1 MKIHFEKLTG
11 LPGELLLVKEV
22 KAPKF
27 PAPLHFHPQVEI
39 TLIVESSGKRFIGDS
54 VENFES
60 GDLVLAGEN
69 LPHFWY
75 NGEDF
80 STDGYSHA
88 IVVQFERFFLGEI
101 FFKSIEAE
109 HINNFLSTVAPLI

>member
-39 TLIVESSGKRFIGDS
+39 TLIVESSGKRLSEI
-54 VENFES
+54 
-60 GDLVLAGEN
+60 VLKILNQEIWFWQARIFPIFGIMERIFQLMVIRMPSLFN
-69 LPHFWY
+69 LK
-75 NGEDF
+75 D
-80 STDGYSHA
+80 
-88 IVVQFERFFLGEI
+88 FFLAK
-101 FFKSIEAE
+101 FFL
-109 HINNFLSTVAPLI
+109 NQ